1 MSFTLTFSNATS
13 GLQVAQTGLGTTSQN
28 IANANTEGYSRKITN
43 LETVLIDGEAAGVQV
58 SSITRVADIFLIRE
72 LRAQISQF
80 AAADTVDSFFT
91 QMQNL
96 FGSPGDDSSIGADI
110 DAFNS
115 ALEAMANNP
124 ENASLRFEVVSTG
137 ETIARNLA
145 KMAADLQTL
154 RYEADQQIRA
164 AVDEINAQLIEI
176 ESLNV
181 QIARATADNEAVPDL
196 EDRRDAAILKI
207 AEYIDI
213 NAITGADGRVSIST
227 RSGRTLLEGAR
238 RLVDY
243 SPAAT
248 VRDTTTFGAIT
259 IFSLDSAG
267 NSTGTGD
274 IIATSG
280 MSPSVTTEI
289 ESGKLKGLLDVRD
302 GALADLAAQV
312 ESLAAM
318 IRDQVNAVHNQG
330 SGFPAPSVLT
340 GTTTVADADAFNGT
354 GTVRVAVV
362 DGAGAI
368 VNSVDLDLTALGATT
383 MGAVAAALDAALG
396 ADATV
401 VVTNGKLTITATN
414 SANGIAI
421 NDTGTAESV
430 TGRGFSHFFGLNDF
444 FTGTNAETLAVRA
457 DIVANPSRVTSAELS
472 TTALVGEQGITI
484 GDNRAVQ
491 RLAALGKTQF
501 SFAAVGGLPLSNATF
516 TDFAGAMIGF
526 GSVRAAEAGSAR
538 VSHEILLDNLS
549 MRATSV
555 SGVNLD
561 EEMANLILLQ
571 NAFTMSARVMTTA
584 SEMLDTLLEII
595 Q

>member
-1 MSFTLTFSNATS
+1 MSFTLIFNNATS
-13 GLQVAQTGLGTTSQN
+13 GLQAAQAGLGATSQN
-28 IANANTEGYSRKITN
+28 IANVNTEGYSRKITN
-43 LETVLIDGEAAGVQV
+43 LETVLIDGEAVGVQV

-80 AAADTVDSFFT
+80 AAADTVGRFFT

-96 FGSPGDDSSIGADI
+96 FGAPGDDLSTGADI

-124 ENASLRFEVVSTG
+124 ENASLRFEVVLTG
-137 ETIARNLA
+137 KTIARNLA
-145 KMAADLQTL
+145 KMAADLQIL
-154 RYEADQQIRA
+154 RYEADQQIKA

-181 QIARATADNEAVPDL
+181 QIALATAGNEEVPDL

-207 AEYIDI
+207 AEFIDI
-213 NAITGADGRVSIST
+213 NAITGANGRVSIST
-227 RSGRTLLEGAR
+227 LSGHSLLEGSR
-238 RLVDY
+238 RLIDY

-248 VRDTTTFGAIT
+248 VKDTTTFGAIT

-267 NSTGTGD
+267 NPTGAGD

-280 MSPSVTTEI
+280 MSPNVTTEI

-312 ESLAAM
+312 ESLSAM

-330 SGFPAPSVLT
+330 SGFPAPDVLT
-340 GTTTVADADAFNGT
+340 GTTTVADADAFDAT

-362 DGAGAI
+362 DGTGVI

-383 MGAVAAALDAALG
+383 VGAVAVALNAALG

-401 VVTNGKLTITATN
+401 VVTNGKLTITAAN

-421 NDTGTAESV
+421 NDIGTAESV

-457 DIVANPSRVTSAELS
+457 DIVANPGRVTSTELS

-484 GDNRAVQ
+484 GDNRAIQ

-501 SFAAVGGLPLSNATF
+501 SFAAVGGLPLSNTTF
-516 TDFAGAMIGF
+516 TDFAGAIIGF
-526 GSVRAAEAGSAR
+526 GSVRAAEAQNAR
-538 VSHEILLDNLS
+538 VSHEILLDNLT
-549 MRATSV
+549 MRATSI

-571 NAFTMSARVMTTA
+571 NAFTMSARVMTIA
-584 SEMLDTLLEII
+584 SEMFDTLLEIV